1 MRRRPSRLP
10 RITRTSSSL
19 VHLVV
24 KIRRAASSNSL
35 RRGSSK
41 ARRVAKAVIL
51 MRKMAAREAAR
62 NLCPVARRI
71 RS

>member
-1 MRRRPSRLP
+1 
-10 RITRTSSSL
+10 L
-19 VHLVV
+19 VPLVV

-41 ARRVAKAVIL
+41 ARRVAKAVTL

-62 NLCPVARRI
+62 NLCPVARRT